1 MTEVGRADR
10 IRVGVDAAVRSFLRE
25 PAQVAVLL
33 VLPLVVIEGYGYA
46 MSAFPEFPFMQMSAE
61 TMGRLNGAIYAV
73 AFLSGV
79 LGLFQIISAVQA
91 DERLQLCGYSRG
103 ELFVTR
109 LATVVA
115 ASLLVAAVSL
125 VVLAYTVTIEA
136 PIIAFTALAAAAL
149 VYGLIGMLV
158 GAVLPRALEGS
169 LVLVFLVD
177 ADDFL
182 SSGMVDIDT
191 GVIEAFPLY
200 HPHNFFQTAVDGSL
214 AGGHALATGAYLLA
228 LLAVVGVVYVRLTGN
243 GGVLGA

>member
-1 MTEVGRADR
+1 MTEVGRRGR
-10 IRVGVDAAVRSFLRE
+10 IRVGVGASIRAFLRE
-25 PAQVAVLL
+25 PIQVAVLL
-33 VLPLVVIEGYGYA
+33 LLPLVVIEGYGYA
-46 MSAFPEFPFMQMSAE
+46 MTAFPEFPFMQESAE

-79 LGLFQIISAVQA
+79 FGLFQLISAVQA
-91 DERLQLCGYSRG
+91 DERLRLCGYDRA

-125 VVLAYTVTIEA
+125 VVLLWRVDVAVPA
-136 PIIAFTALAAAAL
+136 VAFLALAAAAL
-149 VYGLIGMLV
+149 VYGLLGMLV

-182 SSGMVDIDT
+182 SSGMVEIDT
-191 GVIEAFPLY
+191 RLVELFPLY
-200 HPHNFFQTAVDGSL
+200 HPHQLFQSAVDGSVA
-214 AGGHALATGAYLLA
+214 AGDALLTGVYLLV
-228 LLAVVGVVYVRLTGN
+228 LLGVAAVVYVRVTAN
-243 GGVLGA
+243 GGVLRG

>member
-10 IRVGVDAAVRSFLRE
+10 VKIGVGAAVRAFLRE

-33 VLPLVVIEGYGYA
+33 LFPLVVIEGYGYA
-46 MSAFPEFPFMQMSAE
+46 MAAFPEFPFMEMNAE
-61 TMGRLNGAIYAV
+61 TMGRLNGAIYAA

-79 LGLFQIISAVQA
+79 MGLFQVISAVQA
-91 DERLQLCGYSRG
+91 DERLQLCGYSRA

-109 LATVVA
+109 LATVLA

-125 VVLAYTVTIEA
+125 AVLLWHVEVAVPA
-136 PIIAFTALAAAAL
+136 VAFLALAAAAL
-149 VYGLIGMLV
+149 VYGLLGMLV

-182 SSGMVDIDT
+182 SSGMIDVDT
-191 GVIEAFPLY
+191 PLVELFPLY
-200 HPHNFFQTAVDGSL
+200 HPHQMFQSAVDGSI
-214 AGGHALATGAYLLA
+214 ATGDALVTAAYLFV
-228 LLAVVGVVYVRLTGN
+228 LLAVVAVVYVRVTAN
-243 GGVLGA
+243 GGVLRG